1 MGPRMKI
8 DQPFSEREIE
18 ALRASGTI
26 LSQALQAVIK
36 AVQPGVTAAA
46 LDAIADQAMRAHGG
60 TPAFKGYRGFP
71 ASLCVSLNDEV
82 VHGIPRAEVVVRAGD
97 VVGLDGGVSYRGMF
111 TDMATTVLV
120 GRVSEQARR
129 LVRVTRQALAAAL
142 RVTRASIR
150 IGDIGAAVQ
159 AVVEAAGF
167 AVVRDLVGHGVG
179 RAIHAEPSIPNYGQR
194 GTGAALSAGQC
205 LAIEPMVTAG
215 GYAVRTDADGWTVRT
230 ADGSLAAHE
239 ERTVLVTERGYELL
253 TPL

>member
-1 MGPRMKI
+1 MKVH
-8 DQPFSEREIE
+8 QPFSEHEIK
-18 ALRASGTI
+18 ALRTSGVI
-26 LSQALQAVIK
+26 LSQALQAVIQAIK
-36 AVQPGVTAAA
+36 PGVTAAA
-46 LDAIADQAMRAHGG
+46 LDAIADQAIRAHSG

-82 VHGIPRAEVVVRAGD
+82 VHGIPRAGVIVHDGD
-97 VVGLDGGVSYRGMF
+97 VVGLDCGVSYRGMF

-120 GRVSEQARR
+120 GDVSKPARE
-129 LVRVTRQALAAAL
+129 LVAVTRRALAAAL
-142 RVTRASIR
+142 RVTRAGIR
-150 IGDIGAAVQ
+150 TGDIGAAVQ
-159 AVVEAAGF
+159 AAVEAAGF

-194 GTGAALSAGQC
+194 GTGTMISAGEC

-215 GYAVRTDADGWTVRT
+215 DYAVRTDNDGWTVRT

-239 ERTVLVTERGYELL
+239 ERTVLVTEDGYQLL

>member
-1 MGPRMKI
+1 MKV
-8 DQPFSEREIE
+8 QPFSASEVE
-18 ALRASGTI
+18 ALRTSGSI
-26 LSQALQAVIK
+26 LSRVLQAVIR

-46 LDAIADQAMRAHGG
+46 LDAMADQAIRTHGG

-82 VHGIPRAEVVVRAGD
+82 VHGIPRAEVVVRIGD
-97 VVGLDGGVSYRGMF
+97 VVGLDCGVSYRGMF

-120 GRVSEQARR
+120 GRVSKPARD
-129 LVRVTRQALAAAL
+129 LVAVTRQALAAAL
-142 RVTRASIR
+142 SVTRAGINT
-150 IGDIGAAVQ
+150 GDIGAAVQ

-179 RAIHAEPSIPNYGQR
+179 RAIHAEPSIPNYGQPGG
-194 GTGAALSAGQC
+194 GTRIAAGDC

-215 GYAVRTDADGWTVRT
+215 DYTIRTDPDGWTVRT
-230 ADGSLAAHE
+230 ADSSLAAHE
-239 ERTVLVTERGYELL
+239 ERTVLVTEGGYELL